1 MERNYL
7 SSHPKLQLLLLE
19 GSEARADFGA
29 GWVRNISAPPPPR
42 DSPLCPNPSAS
53 SLGPFAPL
61 RSLSLLSAQR
71 RVNRPRW
78 GSSESGVTVGCLFC
92 TTGGQNGGRGWEL
105 PWTAPFEAG
114 PSPHQ
119 VEL

>member
-29 GWVRNISAPPPPR
+29 GWVRNILAPPAPPLG

-61 RSLSLLSAQR
+61 RSLSLISAQR

-78 GSSESGVTVGCLFC
+78 GSSESGVTV
-92 TTGGQNGGRGWEL
+92 
-105 PWTAPFEAG
+105 
-114 PSPHQ
+114 
-119 VEL
+119 